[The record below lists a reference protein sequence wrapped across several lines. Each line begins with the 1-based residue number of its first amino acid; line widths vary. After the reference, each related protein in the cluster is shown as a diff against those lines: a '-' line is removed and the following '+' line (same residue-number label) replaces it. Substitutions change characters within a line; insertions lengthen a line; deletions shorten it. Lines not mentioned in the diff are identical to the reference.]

1 MGFLNYIK
9 ETRGEMKH
17 VAWPTR
23 KQAITFTIVVIAISA
38 LVAILLGV
46 FDFIFSSGL
55 ARLLIR

>member
-23 KQAITFTIVVIAISA
+23 KQAITFMIVVIAISA